1 MTINLAP
8 SAEITK
14 DIVKNAG
21 IQHIAIIMDG
31 NRRWAHSKHLP
42 SVAGHN
48 EGVKSLKQTVQAAID
63 FGIKYLTV
71 YAFSTENWG
80 RKKEEVQFLMLLLK
94 ETIKNETDE
103 LNEKGVRIRI
113 IGDLNPLSDELKE
126 TFAEAEDITKD
137 NDTLNLQV
145 AINYGARN
153 EITNAVKNIVSAV
166 QTGAINPENI
176 DETVIS
182 NYLYTSNIPD
192 PDLLIRTGGEQ
203 RISNYLLW
211 QIAYTEIY
219 VTELF
224 WPEFGEEELSRAIS
238 EFSARQ
244 RRFGKD

>member
-1 MTINLAP
+1 MIIKLA
-8 SAEITK
+8 SSVEKTK
-14 DIVKNAG
+14 DIIKNAG
-21 IQHIAIIMDG
+21 IQHVAIIMDG

>member
-14 DIVKNAG
+14 DIIKNAD
-21 IQHIAIIMDG
+21 IQHVAIIMDG
-31 NRRWAHSKHLP
+31 NRRWAQSKHLP

-80 RKKEEVQFLMLLLK
+80 RKKEEVQFLMFLLK
-94 ETIKNETDE
+94 ETIKNETNE

-113 IGDLNPLSDELKE
+113 IGDLNPLNADLKE
-126 TFAEAEDITKD
+126 TFAEAENITKD

-166 QTGAINPENI
+166 QTGVLNPENI
-176 DETVIS
+176 NEEVIS

>member
-1 MTINLAP
+1 MIIKLA
-8 SAEITK
+8 SSVEKTK
-14 DIVKNAG
+14 DIIKNAG
-21 IQHIAIIMDG
+21 IQHVAIIMDG

-80 RKKEEVQFLMLLLK
+80 RKKEEVQFLMLLLQ
-94 ETIKNETDE
+94 ETIKNETNE

-126 TFAEAEDITKD
+126 TFAKAEDITRD

-166 QTGAINPENI
+166 QTGNLNLENI
-176 DETVIS
+176 NEDVIS
-182 NYLYTSNIPD
+182 SYLYTSKIPD

-219 VTELF
+219 VTEIF
-224 WPEFGEEELSRAIS
+224 WPEFGEEELSKAVM

>member
-14 DIVKNAG
+14 DIIKNAD
-21 IQHIAIIMDG
+21 IQHVAIIMDG
-31 NRRWAHSKHLP
+31 NRRWAQSKHLP

-80 RKKEEVQFLMLLLK
+80 RKKEEVQFLMFLLK
-94 ETIKNETDE
+94 ETIKNETNE

-113 IGDLNPLSDELKE
+113 IGDLNPLNADLKE
-126 TFAEAEDITKD
+126 TFAEAENITKD

-166 QTGAINPENI
+166 QTGVLNPENI
-176 DETVIS
+176 NEEVIS

-224 WPEFGEEELSRAIS
+224 WPEFGEEELSKAIS

>member
-1 MTINLAP
+1 MIIKLA
-8 SAEITK
+8 SSVEKTK
-14 DIVKNAG
+14 DIIKNAG
-21 IQHIAIIMDG
+21 IQHVAIIMDG

-80 RKKEEVQFLMLLLK
+80 RKKEEVQFLMLLLQ
-94 ETIKNETDE
+94 ETIKNETNE

-113 IGDLNPLSDELKE
+113 IGDLNPLNDDLKE
-126 TFAEAEDITKD
+126 TFAKAEDITRD

-145 AINYGARN
+145 AINYGARK

-166 QTGAINPENI
+166 QTGNLNLENI
-176 DETVIS
+176 NEDVIS
-182 NYLYTSNIPD
+182 NYLYTSKIPD

-219 VTELF
+219 VTEIF
-224 WPEFGEEELSRAIS
+224 WPEFGEEELSKAVM

>member
-14 DIVKNAG
+14 DIIKNAD
-21 IQHIAIIMDG
+21 IQHVAIIMDG
-31 NRRWAHSKHLP
+31 NRRWAQSKHLP

-80 RKKEEVQFLMLLLK
+80 RKKEEVQFLMFLLK
-94 ETIKNETDE
+94 ETIKNETNE

-113 IGDLNPLSDELKE
+113 IGDLNPLNADLKE
-126 TFAEAEDITKD
+126 TFAEAENITKD

-166 QTGAINPENI
+166 QTGDLNPENI
-176 DETVIS
+176 NEDVIS

>member
-1 MTINLAP
+1 ML
-8 SAEITK
+8 
-14 DIVKNAG
+14 
-21 IQHIAIIMDG
+21 
-31 NRRWAHSKHLP
+31 
-42 SVAGHN
+42 
-48 EGVKSLKQTVQAAID
+48 
-63 FGIKYLTV
+63 YLGTDHRG
-71 YAFSTENWG
+71 YY
-80 RKKEEVQFLMLLLK
+80 LK
-94 ETIKNETDE
+94 ETIKNETAE

-113 IGDLNPLSDELKE
+113 IGDLNPLNADLKE
-126 TFAEAEDITKD
+126 TFAEAENITKD

-153 EITNAVKNIVSAV
+153 EITNAEKNIVSAV
-166 QTGAINPENI
+166 QTGDLNPENI
-176 DETVIS
+176 NEDVIS
-182 NYLYTSNIPD
+182 NYLYTLNIPD

>member
-14 DIVKNAG
+14 DIIKKAG
-21 IQHIAIIMDG
+21 IQHVAIIMDG

-63 FGIKYLTV
+63 FGLKYLTV

-80 RKKEEVQFLMLLLK
+80 RKKEEVQFLMFLLK
-94 ETIKNETDE
+94 ETIKNETNE

-113 IGDLNPLSDELKE
+113 IGDLNPLSEDLKE
-126 TFAEAEDITKD
+126 TFADAENITKN

-153 EITNAVKNIVSAV
+153 EITNAVKNIASAV
-166 QTGAINPENI
+166 KSGNLNPENI
-176 DETVIS
+176 NEEVIS

-219 VTELF
+219 VTEVF
-224 WPEFGEEELSRAIS
+224 WPEFGEEELSRAVS

>member
-1 MTINLAP
+1 MIIKLV
-8 SAEITK
+8 SSVEITK
-14 DIVKNAG
+14 DIIKNAG
-21 IQHIAIIMDG
+21 IQHVAIIMDG

-80 RKKEEVQFLMLLLK
+80 RKKEEVQFLMLLLQ
-94 ETIKNETDE
+94 ETIKNETNE

-126 TFAEAEDITKD
+126 TFAKAEDITRD

-166 QTGAINPENI
+166 QTGNLNLENI
-176 DETVIS
+176 NEDVIS
-182 NYLYTSNIPD
+182 NYLYTSKIPD

-219 VTELF
+219 VTEIF
-224 WPEFGEEELSRAIS
+224 WPEFGEEELSKAVM

>member
-14 DIVKNAG
+14 DIIKKAG
-21 IQHIAIIMDG
+21 IQHVAIIMDG

-63 FGIKYLTV
+63 FGLKYLTV

-80 RKKEEVQFLMLLLK
+80 RKKEEVQFLMFLLK
-94 ETIKNETDE
+94 DTIKNETSE

-113 IGDLNPLSDELKE
+113 IGDLNPLNDDLKQ
-126 TFAEAEDITKD
+126 TLADAENITK
-137 NDTLNLQV
+137 NNETLNLQV

-153 EITNAVKNIVSAV
+153 EITNAVKNIASAV
-166 QTGAINPENI
+166 KSGNLNPENI
-176 DETVIS
+176 NEAVIS

-224 WPEFGEEELSRAIS
+224 WPEFGEEELSKAIS

>member
-1 MTINLAP
+1 MIIKLA
-8 SAEITK
+8 SSVEKTK
-14 DIVKNAG
+14 DIIKNAG
-21 IQHIAIIMDG
+21 IQHVAIIMDG

-80 RKKEEVQFLMLLLK
+80 RKKEEVQFLMLLLQ
-94 ETIKNETDE
+94 ETIKNETNE

-126 TFAEAEDITKD
+126 TFAKAEDITRD

-145 AINYGARN
+145 AINYGARK

-166 QTGAINPENI
+166 QTGNLNLENI
-176 DETVIS
+176 NEDVIS
-182 NYLYTSNIPD
+182 NYLYTSKIPD

-211 QIAYTEIY
+211 QIAYTELYI
-219 VTELF
+219 TEAF
-224 WPEFGEEELSRAIS
+224 WPEFGEDELSKAIV
-238 EFSARQ
+238 EFAIRE
-244 RRFGKD
+244 RRYGKD

>member
-1 MTINLAP
+1 MIIKLA
-8 SAEITK
+8 SSVEKTK
-14 DIVKNAG
+14 DIIKNAG
-21 IQHIAIIMDG
+21 IQHVAIIMDG

-80 RKKEEVQFLMLLLK
+80 RKKEEVQFLMLLLQ
-94 ETIKNETDE
+94 ETIKNETNE

-126 TFAEAEDITKD
+126 TFAKAEDITRD

-145 AINYGARN
+145 AINYGARK

-166 QTGAINPENI
+166 QTGNLNLENI
-176 DETVIS
+176 NEDVIS
-182 NYLYTSNIPD
+182 NYLYTSKIPD

-219 VTELF
+219 VTEIF
-224 WPEFGEEELSRAIS
+224 WPEFGEEELSKAVM